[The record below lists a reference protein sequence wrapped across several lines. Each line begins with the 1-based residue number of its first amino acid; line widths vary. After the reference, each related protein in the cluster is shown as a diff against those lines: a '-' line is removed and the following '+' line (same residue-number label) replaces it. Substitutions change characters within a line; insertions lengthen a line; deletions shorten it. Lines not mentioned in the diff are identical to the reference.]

1 GGREDL
7 GDVEFASG
15 SADIDADNQQ
25 KLQQLAQALAQRPQL
40 DVTIKGNASADETVA
55 LQLQRVRQQV
65 AAQRK
70 IALAQL
76 DADTWLTDA
85 DNRDALEELSDELDL
100 PDAGDREDA
109 LEKSRPEW
117 EAEALAQ
124 QVYQGMLQDV
134 MARQAVSEQDLL
146 SLADRRAL
154 AIKQYLVE
162 TASLDH
168 SRIDMAKASARD
180 LQSRVC
186 RLALKPR

>member
-1 GGREDL
+1 SGDLNEPGFSVSGVVLKALMNVLVKAATSPFSLLGSLVGGREDL

-85 DNRDALEELSDELDL
+85 DNRD
-100 PDAGDREDA
+100 
-109 LEKSRPEW
+109 
-117 EAEALAQ
+117 
-124 QVYQGMLQDV
+124 
-134 MARQAVSEQDLL
+134 
-146 SLADRRAL
+146 
-154 AIKQYLVE
+154 
-162 TASLDH
+162 
-168 SRIDMAKASARD
+168 
-180 LQSRVC
+180 
-186 RLALKPR
+186 